1 MQGFLNLVLRR
12 LFKSRG
18 KEGKGCHN
26 SDLFLAVV
34 TVLMLFTEEIGLT
47 SHAFSGLYH
56 SLRSIHVNMRVP
68 LLALCF
74 YPLCLIAGISAVCGT
89 MLTVH

>member
-18 KEGKGCHN
+18 KRGKGSLN

-34 TVLMLFTEEIGLT
+34 TVLMLFTEEIGPT
-47 SHAFSGLYH
+47 SHAFSGL
-56 SLRSIHVNMRVP
+56 
-68 LLALCF
+68 
-74 YPLCLIAGISAVCGT
+74 
-89 MLTVH
+89 